1 MIKYCTFLSSFLG
14 GKSMSDDI
22 MRSIEESEDQKWDIG
37 P

>member
-1 MIKYCTFLSSFLG
+1 MTEYCTFLSSFLG

-22 MRSIEESEDQKWDIG
+22 MRSVEESEDQKLDIR